1 MKSANGFIKLI
12 QYYTVLEYFQNM
24 IYVGQ
29 LIFIAIQ
36 QLKFFLPNLDFYF
49 QDQVSVNQLIKVH
62 ICTNCDK
69 NGANLVFYAFSVQFC
84 SLRLNTMCK
93 ILMTSTLSDYI
104 HELHKFF

>member
-12 QYYTVLEYFQNM
+12 QYYTVLEYFQNK

-36 QLKFFLPNLDFYF
+36 QLTFFRPNLDFYF

-69 NGANLVFYAFSVQFC
+69 NGANLVFMHFQCTFAAYGSIQCA
-84 SLRLNTMCK
+84 
-93 ILMTSTLSDYI
+93 
-104 HELHKFF
+104 KF